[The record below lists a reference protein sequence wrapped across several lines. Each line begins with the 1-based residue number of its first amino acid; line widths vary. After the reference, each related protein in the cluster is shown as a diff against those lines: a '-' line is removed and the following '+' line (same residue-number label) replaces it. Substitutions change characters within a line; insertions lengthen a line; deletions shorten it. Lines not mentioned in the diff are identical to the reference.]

1 MLAPTWVVNVV
12 VDAIETTENLSP
24 IVPSGKTPEPIPT
37 PPEVQVNPN
46 PVSNTSSLYPIL
58 RLCLL
63 TVVISKSPVK
73 LSYAAVVIPF
83 TAPLYAVPTNEVIAP
98 EPLSWGFTFAGSK
111 GAYPNPP
118 VEPRDTI
125 TPPLGNS
132 FWLTSISLLV
142 RIPPSVIPENVSV
155 VIPDV
160 PSSVIT
166 KLPFELLF
174 VVGLWNMLLMNRIPF
189 PPVSP
194 IPVVELPPDFNS
206 NVCPIPVNWFDISS
220 YILFVE

>member
-1 MLAPTWVVNVV
+1 MLFPTWVVNFLSVS
-12 VDAIETTENLSP
+12 ISTTENLSP

-37 PPEVQVNPN
+37 PPEVQAKFN

-83 TAPLYAVPTNEVIAP
+83 TAPLYAAPTIPVIAP
-98 EPLSWGFTFAGSK
+98 EPLSWGFTFAGIK

-125 TPPLGNS
+125 TPPLGRS
-132 FWLTSISLLV
+132 FWLISMSLLN
-142 RIPPSVIPENVSV
+142 IDPPWLTPEKIAV
-155 VIPDV
+155 V
-160 PSSVIT
+160 
-166 KLPFELLF
+166 
-174 VVGLWNMLLMNRIPF
+174 VVTP
-189 PPVSP
+189 
-194 IPVVELPPDFNS
+194 
-206 NVCPIPVNWFDISS
+206 
-220 YILFVE
+220 